1 MRLPATEQLLY
12 GAREEN
18 RTPDLR
24 ITRPSRV
31 VPGRPI
37 VSRHVPQNSSATTGF
52 GRLLEHGGTEWE
64 TVRHSC
70 WHGCWHD
77 NPSAMSAGRS
87 MQPSDGCRCALFV
100 GPDGSHRP
108 YAVGIW
114 PQATAPDGLVVLPR
128 RSGNFSTPSRQRSWT
143 GVRGLP
149 RQRST
154 SRVRG
159 QVHWH
164 SQTQN
169 HAGSERRH
177 SDRATSFCTGY
188 SHASRLPY
196 PSFWREGITP
206 EWLFGVLVM
215 RRRCGTL
222 VVRQQRPRS
231 PAGP

>member
-1 MRLPATEQLLY
+1 MRRPQKMGLTSTFR
-12 GAREEN
+12 AREGT
-18 RTPDLR
+18 RTPDR
-24 ITRPSRV
+24 RVTRPSRV

-77 NPSAMSAGRS
+77 NPSRNVGRPLDATLRRVS
-87 MQPSDGCRCALFV
+87 MCPLCRSRRIASTLRRRHMAPGY
-100 GPDGSHRP
+100 GPPWLGR
-108 YAVGIW
+108 A
-114 PQATAPDGLVVLPR
+114 R
-128 RSGNFSTPSRQRSWT
+128 RSGNFSTPSRQRSRI

-169 HAGSERRH
+169 ARSG
-177 SDRATSFCTGY
+177 A
-188 SHASRLPY
+188 Y
-196 PSFWREGITP
+196 PSGRASWRTP
-206 EWLFGVLVM
+206 HRSGNLRAVA
-215 RRRCGTL
+215 RR
-222 VVRQQRPRS
+222 
-231 PAGP
+231 